1 MGEIMSDN
9 KLTIFRKLFAI
20 LQFQKQEISSIYFY
34 AVFAGLV
41 QLAVP
46 VGIQSIISF
55 VLGGAIST
63 SLVLL
68 IIFVI
73 LSVFFSGFI
82 QTNQMKITERIQQQL
97 FARYSFRYAQALPNL
112 NMQSVNNYYLP
123 ELTNR
128 FFDTI
133 SLQKSIS
140 KLLIDIPG
148 ATIQILF
155 GLVLLSF
162 YHPVFIM
169 FGILLLAVLFV
180 ILWYTGNRG
189 LQTSLQESDHKYKV
203 AGYLQEIARTA
214 YSYKFGRNSTVH
226 IETTDG
232 HVTNYLKARTSH
244 FKVLLFQYWTLISFK
259 VSIIAAM
266 LIVGSV
272 LLVGQELNIGQFIA
286 AEMVVMLVIDSVE
299 KLILNLE
306 KVYDVLTSVEKIN
319 KLLEKPTEKNGI
331 AEIESNNKGLGVA
344 IRDLSFRFDSKQQIL
359 NNVNLSINAGEKI
372 CIAGINGSGKSTL
385 LKVIAGVYPDFTGT
399 LLINDIALSS
409 YELRK
414 LRSHI
419 GMLFHSQDIIDATI
433 KENICLGDNTITHQ
447 KLNELAE
454 IIGLKE
460 FIQSD
465 QAGYDRHL
473 HPSGQHLPAR
483 TIKKILLMRALVH
496 KPKML
501 LLEEPWLG
509 LEEQHATRIKEYLL
523 KELPETTV
531 IAVTNDPSFA
541 ERCHKSI
548 IMSKGTISEIK
559 INQA

>member
-1 MGEIMSDN
+1 MSDN

-20 LQFQKQEISSIYFY
+20 LQFQKKEISSIYFY

-55 VLGGAIST
+55 VLGGSIST

-73 LSVFFSGFI
+73 MSVFFAGFI
-82 QTNQMKITERIQQQL
+82 QTNQMKITERVQQQL
-97 FARYSFRYAQALPNL
+97 FARYSFKYAQTLPNL
-112 NMQSVNNYYLP
+112 NMQALNKYYLP

-128 FFDTI
+128 FFDTVA
-133 SLQKSIS
+133 LQKSIS

-169 FGILLLAVLFV
+169 FGILLLTVLFI

-189 LQTSLQESDHKYKV
+189 MQTSLQESDQKYKV

-214 YSYKFGRNSTVH
+214 YSYKFGRNSTAH
-226 IETTDG
+226 IATTDE
-232 HVTNYLKARTSH
+232 HVTKYLKARTSH

-259 VSIIAAM
+259 VIIIAAM
-266 LIVGSV
+266 LIVGSL

-299 KLILNLE
+299 KLILNLD

-319 KLLEKPTEKNGI
+319 KLLEKPTEKTGTAQLDDKKKGI
-331 AEIESNNKGLGVA
+331 SVD
-344 IRDLSFRFDSKQQIL
+344 IRDLSFWFEPGHSIL
-359 NNVNLSINAGEKI
+359 TNVNLQIKAGEKI
-372 CIAGINGSGKSTL
+372 CVNGINGSGKSTL
-385 LKVIAGVYPDFTGT
+385 IKVIAGVYPDFNGIV
-399 LLINDIALSS
+399 LVDDISLSS
-409 YELRK
+409 YDLRK

-433 KENICLGDNTITHQ
+433 KENICLGDSTITHQ
-447 KLNELAE
+447 QLNDLAE
-454 IIGLKE
+454 IVGLKE

-483 TIKKILLMRALVH
+483 TIKKILLIRALIH
-496 KPKML
+496 QPKML

-509 LEEQHATRIKEYLL
+509 LEEEHAARIKDYLL
-523 KELPETTV
+523 KRLPDTTV
-531 IAVTNDPSFA
+531 ITVTNDASFA
-541 ERCHKSI
+541 EQCDKAFT
-548 IMSKGTISEIK
+548 MTKGTISETK
-559 INQA
+559 TKKA

>member
-1 MGEIMSDN
+1 MADN
-9 KLTIFRKLFAI
+9 KLTTFRKLFAI
-20 LQFQKQEISSIYFY
+20 LQFQKREISSIYFY

-73 LSVFFSGFI
+73 LSVFFAGFI

-169 FGILLLAVLFV
+169 FGILLLAVLFA

-203 AGYLQEIARTA
+203 AGYLQEIARTV

-226 IETTDG
+226 IETTDE

-259 VSIIAAM
+259 VTIIAAM

-319 KLLEKPTEKNGI
+319 KLLEKPTEKNGT
-331 AEIESNNKGLGVA
+331 ALIESNDKGISVS
-344 IRDLSFRFDSKQQIL
+344 IRELTFSFDSRQHIL
-359 NNVNLSINAGEKI
+359 NNVNLTINAGEKI
-372 CIAGINGSGKSTL
+372 AISGTNGSGKSTL
-385 LKVIAGVYPDFTGT
+385 LKVMAGVYPDFSGT

-409 YELRK
+409 YDLRK
-414 LRSHI
+414 LRSHF

-433 KENICLGDNTITHQ
+433 KENICLGDTNITHQ
-447 KLNELAE
+447 KLNDLAE
-454 IIGLKE
+454 IVGLKE

-465 QAGYDRHL
+465 QSGYDRHL

-483 TIKKILLMRALVH
+483 TIKKILLMRALIH

-509 LEEQHATRIKEYLL
+509 LEDQHATRIKEYLL
-523 KELPETTV
+523 NELPATTV
-531 IAVTNDPSFA
+531 IAVANDPSFA
-541 ERCHKSI
+541 EHCNKSI
-548 IMSKGTISEIK
+548 IMSRGTISEIK

>member
-1 MGEIMSDN
+1 MSDN

-20 LQFQKQEISSIYFY
+20 LQFQKKEISSIYFY

-55 VLGGAIST
+55 VLGGSIST

-73 LSVFFSGFI
+73 LSVFFAGFI

-97 FARYSFRYAQALPNL
+97 FARYSFKYAQTLPNL
-112 NMQSVNNYYLP
+112 NMQAVNKYYLP

-128 FFDTI
+128 FFDTV

-148 ATIQILF
+148 ATIQIIF
-155 GLVLLSF
+155 GLTLLSF

-169 FGILLLAVLFV
+169 FGILLLTVLFI

-189 LQTSLQESDHKYKV
+189 MQTSLQESDHKYKV

-214 YSYKFGRNSTVH
+214 YSYKFGRNSTAY
-226 IETTDG
+226 INTTDE

-259 VSIIAAM
+259 VIIIAAM

-299 KLILNLE
+299 KLILNLD

-319 KLLEKPTEKNGI
+319 KLLEKPTEKTGEAILDEKKKGI
-331 AEIESNNKGLGVA
+331 SVS
-344 IRDLSFRFDSKQQIL
+344 IRDLSFGFDSGQRIL
-359 NNVNLSINAGEKI
+359 NDINLQINAGEKI

-385 LKVIAGVYPDFTGT
+385 IKVIAGVYPDFAGIV
-399 LLINDIALSS
+399 LVDDLALSS
-409 YELRK
+409 YDLRK
-414 LRSHI
+414 LRSQI

-433 KENICLGDNTITHQ
+433 KENICLGDSAITHQ
-447 KLNELAE
+447 QLNTLAE
-454 IIGLKE
+454 IVGLKD
-460 FIQSD
+460 FVQSD
-465 QAGYDRHL
+465 QAGYDRQL

-483 TIKKILLMRALVH
+483 TIKKILLMRALIH
-496 KPKML
+496 RPKML

-509 LEEQHATRIKEYLL
+509 LEDVHAARIKAYLL
-523 KELPETTV
+523 KEIPDTTV
-531 IAVTNDPSFA
+531 ITVTNDTSFA
-541 ERCHKSI
+541 AHCDKTVL
-548 IMSKGTISEIK
+548 MTKGTISK
-559 INQA
+559 VKTNQA